1 MPQNAKDADS
11 HIGRRLKLRDLQI
24 LARVAQFGSMA
35 KAAAHLST
43 TQPTVSQA
51 IADFED
57 AVGVRLFDR
66 STQGAVLTAYGEILM
81 KRGAEAFDA
90 LKQGMRD
97 IEFLATSGAG
107 DVWVGC
113 REVQLIGFLPAVIQR
128 LAQKHP
134 KIIMHATDVTVSE
147 NIHYLQDRKLD
158 LIIGGSAPLKQDDDL
173 NSEILFE
180 KSFTVV
186 TGAQSPWARRRKVS
200 LTELMD
206 EAWLYGEPGNATQAR
221 ISEAIAAKTGRLP
234 RVATYTTSM
243 NLRLALLVSGNYI
256 SCIPSSAYRL
266 GSQGRPL
273 KALPVDMNLKLPV
286 ALYTLK
292 NRTLSPVVKLFIESA
307 RAVAKTMANNV

>member
-24 LARVAQFGSMA
+24 LVRVAQFGSLA
-35 KAAAHLST
+35 KAAEHLST

>member
-1 MPQNAKDADS
+1 MSQNAKDTDS

-24 LARVAQFGSMA
+24 LASVAQHGSMA
-35 KAAAHLST
+35 KAATHLAT

-51 IADFED
+51 IADLED

-66 STQGAVLTAYGEILM
+66 STHGVVPTAYGEILL

-113 REVQLIGFLPAVIQR
+113 REVQLLGFLPAVIQR
-128 LAQKHP
+128 LAQQHP
-134 KIIMHATDVTVSE
+134 KIIVHVTDVTVGE
-147 NIHYLQDRKLD
+147 HIHYLHDRKLD

-173 NSEILFE
+173 QAEFLFE
-180 KSFTVV
+180 ESFTVV
-186 TGAQSPWARRRKVS
+186 TGAQSPWARRRKVA
-200 LTELMD
+200 LVELMD

-221 ISEAIAAKTGRLP
+221 ISEAIVAKTGRLP

-243 NLRLALLVSGNYI
+243 NLRLALLASGNYI
-256 SCIPSSAYRL
+256 SCIPASVYRY
-266 GSQGRPL
+266 GAEGRPI
-273 KALPVDMNLKLPV
+273 KALPVDMALKLPV
-286 ALYTLK
+286 AIYTLK
-292 NRTLSPVVKLFIESA
+292 NRTLSPVINLFIETA
-307 RAVAKTMANNV
+307 REVAKSMGHDL